1 MLPKLLGIVPVY
13 LGKFSMITKPS
24 KNDNPLTSE
33 ITIMKL
39 LQNNFRQYCEIV
51 SGDIQYTIDN

>member
-13 LGKFSMITKPS
+13 LGKFYILQRS